1 MLPRMLT
8 EEDTQRI
15 TIASYILA
23 AAALFGVLWLGLLP
37 ALLGGLLI
45 YNLVIFGARRLADVG
60 ILPYA
65 AKIIL
70 LVLITLLIVAG
81 LTVGGIMFASYITE
95 GRESVAQLF
104 QKMADVVI
112 TGTSYM
118 PAWTHV
124 YLPANIEE
132 WQVAAAEWLRG
143 NARYFSVIGADAV
156 IMFIHLLVGM
166 IIGGMVAMHPAM
178 PSSRKAPLAHAM
190 SERVDFLGLS
200 FRRIVFSQ
208 IRISGL
214 NTILTGIFLAFIM
227 PVIGYELPLVKTMI
241 AVTFIVGLMPII
253 GNLISNTII
262 FLIALSVAPFAAVVA
277 LIYLVIIHK
286 LEYFFNARIIGG
298 QIRAR
303 AWEILLALLVMD
315 AAFGIAGLVA
325 APIYYAYLKD
335 ELAAKKLI

>member
-1 MLPRMLT
+1 MMTVP
-8 EEDTQRI
+8 EAARI
-15 TIASYILA
+15 NLAAYILA
-23 AAALFGVLWLGLLP
+23 AVGLFGVLWLGLLP
-37 ALLGGLLI
+37 SLLGGLLI

-60 ILPYA
+60 ILPDA

-70 LVLITLLIVAG
+70 LVAITLLIVTG
-81 LTVGGIMFASYITE
+81 LTVGGVMFASYITE
-95 GRESVAQLF
+95 GRESIALLF
-104 QKMADVVI
+104 QRMADVVV
-112 TGTSYM
+112 TGSSYL
-118 PAWTHV
+118 PSWTHV

-132 WQVAAAEWLRG
+132 WQVAAADWLRG
-143 NARYFSVIGADAV
+143 NARYFSVIGKDAV
-156 IMFIHLLVGM
+156 VLFVHLIVGM

-190 SERVDFLGLS
+190 SERVELLGLA

-208 IRISGL
+208 VRISGL

-227 PVIGYELPLVKTMI
+227 PLLGYELPLVKTMI
-241 AVTFIVGLMPII
+241 AVTFIVGLLPII

-262 FLIALSVAPFAAVVA
+262 FLIALSVSGFAAMAA
-277 LIYLVIIHK
+277 LIYLIVIHK
-286 LEYFFNARIIGG
+286 LEYFVNAKIIGS